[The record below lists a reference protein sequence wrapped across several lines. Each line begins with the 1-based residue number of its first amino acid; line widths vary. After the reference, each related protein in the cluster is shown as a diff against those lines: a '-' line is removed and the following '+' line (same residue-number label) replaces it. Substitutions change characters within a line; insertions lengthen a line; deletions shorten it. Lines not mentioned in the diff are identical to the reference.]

1 MPVAFSKSAS
11 VLFLPSSRY
20 SGQLEMTNRFSLADR
35 SFETQSSA
43 ACLRCGV
50 PHPLS
55 TRAPATAAPP
65 RPRSSVRRSSSFMPS
80 LISPVTAHTGK
91 IGGQR
96 QGIPAQ
102 TSRLTHESVKSF
114 RSHVAIRSGR
124 LSPMSDRRTAQNRAQ
139 SLDDKAKRI
148 IELLQ
153 GDGRMSYSAIAKDV
167 GLSEAAVR
175 HRVQKLIEGGVV
187 QIVAVTDP
195 MQMGFARQAMIGIKV
210 TGDVQEVAAKLGDMD
225 ELDYIVITTGRFDI
239 LAELVATS

>member
-1 MPVAFSKSAS
+1 
-11 VLFLPSSRY
+11 
-20 SGQLEMTNRFSLADR
+20 
-35 SFETQSSA
+35 
-43 ACLRCGV
+43 
-50 PHPLS
+50 
-55 TRAPATAAPP
+55 
-65 RPRSSVRRSSSFMPS
+65 
-80 LISPVTAHTGK
+80 
-91 IGGQR
+91 
-96 QGIPAQ
+96 
-102 TSRLTHESVKSF
+102 
-114 RSHVAIRSGR
+114 
-124 LSPMSDRRTAQNRAQ
+124 MSDRRTAQNRAQ

-210 TGDVQEVAAKLGDMD
+210 TGAVQEVAARLGEMD

-239 LAELVATS
+239 LAELVATSDDELLDIISQRVSTIDGVVSTETFVYMRLVKQTYAWGVI